1 MSEVEVEQD
10 TPETEQEQTSSK
22 ADLKKKKAAY
32 FDKLMKY
39 FAEYPK
45 VILVGADNVGSRHL
59 QNIRASLRGKAEIL
73 MGKNTMIRR
82 AIKNN
87 LKTFPS
93 LEVLLPKIKGNFG
106 FVFTQEDLKSI
117 KDAITELKIAAPARA
132 GALAPCNVVVPKGLT
147 GLDPSQ
153 TSFMQALNIATKINK
168 GQIEIINDVNLL
180 KAGDKVGSSEATLL
194 AKLNIL
200 PFSYGLIPLCIY
212 DAGVIIPPSV
222 VEMTTEDILSKLTSG
237 IQNITALSVALKA
250 PSMAAVP
257 YLLRTAY
264 RNLLAISLA
273 TEYTFER
280 ARKIKEL
287 LENPEALAA
296 LHASSAATASS
307 APAATTSAA
316 APQEEEKKEEKKEEE
331 EEEDDAGF
339 GDLFG

>member
-1 MSEVEVEQD
+1 MSEAEVQD
-10 TPETEQEQTSSK
+10 AAETEQETVTKTDTKQ
-22 ADLKKKKAAY
+22 KKAVY
-32 FDKLMKY
+32 FEKLMKL

-45 VILVGADNVGSRHL
+45 VILVGADNVGSRQL
-59 QNIRASLRGKAEIL
+59 QSIRTSLRGKAEVL

-106 FVFTQEDLKSI
+106 FVFTKEDLKEVKNSL
-117 KDAITELKIAAPARA
+117 TELKVAAPARA
-132 GALAPCNVVVPKGLT
+132 GAIAPCNVVIPKGLT

-180 KAGDKVGSSEATLL
+180 KTGEKVGSSEATLL
-194 AKLNIL
+194 AKLNIF

-212 DAGVIIPPSV
+212 DSGIIIPPAV
-222 VEMTTEDILSKLTSG
+222 VEMTSEDILAKLTSG
-237 IQNITALSVALKA
+237 IQNITALSIALKL
-250 PSMAAVP
+250 PSVAAVP
-257 YLLRTAY
+257 FLLRTAY

-273 TEYTFER
+273 TDYTFER
-280 ARKIKEL
+280 ARKIKDL

-296 LHASSAATASS
+296 LQASAAS
-307 APAATTSAA
+307 AAAPVAAAA